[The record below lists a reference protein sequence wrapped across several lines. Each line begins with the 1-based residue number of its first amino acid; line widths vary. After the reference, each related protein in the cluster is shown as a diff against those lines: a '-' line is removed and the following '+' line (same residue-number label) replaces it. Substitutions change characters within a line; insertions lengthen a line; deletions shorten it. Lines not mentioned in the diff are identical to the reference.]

1 MNSYN
6 NYVNYVEPPAP
17 KNGLFY
23 KKTPHKIFENNK
35 YNRNYINNSAINL
48 EEIKA
53 RATKYISD
61 KRFQGEL
68 DIDSP
73 GNKNILL
80 DSDSEFTPSSK
91 NLNNNTGCTKLVIEK
106 VESQMPQV
114 NREYYKF
121 TNLKRNTNNDNI
133 DQEVYFSKKNYVTKK
148 EARYGSNL
156 RGNNILEDREYLNLK
171 YDNYNIPQ
179 QQGFIIRNNEHNNSM
194 IRNNNRS
201 TNNLFNTKYN
211 YNQQSSNKKQN
222 GNKNNSVIIRERNKY
237 NNYINKDI
245 YDNENNDSYNR
256 QYLQEKPSNMKYYK
270 IMNNKNYARKNKD
283 ININPQRNTLYEN
296 YQDLIKLNTFNRI
309 SQNNKRGYNGQR
321 RLNKIRDFPGYD
333 KKLVKIQSAWR
344 GTYVR
349 IIMGFY
355 WNLVDF
361 KNILQSILRNH
372 IYDYF
377 FDLVKNLSHYSPKKL
392 KGKNKN
398 YVIKEEKSL
407 DEYKIALKQK
417 EEDYDNLLKNYNA
430 LVERCTEL
438 QDLVNR
444 NKSDDKKNWSSS
456 KKSENDN
463 SLKKKILEINRNKLN
478 FGENNYEKDKWKKLK
493 IDNNNVN
500 IEIIKNQEDKAKT
513 DKNEIIIEKE
523 KIDSNNKNEIEITK
537 INDAKKFDIIEIEKN
552 DKFDII
558 IKKDNKEE
566 IEIKIEKDQE
576 QENKDNNLNLRAKYK
591 KKKRDSY
598 QNYVENFKS
607 KLCMINADQLIIEET
622 PKEKEIIPLKISKF
636 EIPLLNNNEIKEEI
650 TKPKTFE
657 IEFIEKVNDN
667 ELIIS
672 GIKKEIKEPIIIK
685 PKIFEKEFIEK
696 VNDNDLIIFGIK
708 KEIKEPIIIKPKTFE
723 NDFIEKVNDNEILI
737 SGIKKEIIESDIKQK
752 RFDQG
757 IIEKIKDN
765 EILISGVKQ
774 EIKEQM
780 VIKPK
785 IFENQLIEKVK
796 DGELIILGNKKEIKE
811 TIVIKP
817 KIFENQLIEK
827 VKDGELII
835 LGNKKEIKEP
845 MIIKPKIF
853 EKVNDKELI
862 ILGEKKE
869 IIESNIKQK
878 LFEKD
883 NIEKIHNDEL
893 LILGIKNEDEK
904 IDKSENINENISKEC
919 NLIEENQKNLNI
931 EIKGKDY
938 NFNDKN
944 ETINVISL
952 NIPKCKIKDKE
963 QIKEISKNDQ
973 FELINKA
980 INKTPKIFENELI
993 EKINDNELT
1002 ILGTKKENTK
1012 HKKIKKKKE
1021 KADTENKSNEE
1032 NQKDLNLEN
1041 IEKTQII
1048 NRGFNNSIFIEKNNS
1063 LFIKQKK
1070 PNKIINK
1077 KTILKKK
1084 PKEIKENISENVEQ
1098 FIIEGISQNKNENS
1112 NTIVLKAKKKKKKIK
1127 NKLENNLKFKNEFL
1141 AIEIIPAI
1149 NNNLFIKQK
1158 RIKKCDKMTEITE
1171 DLNLILPCNN
1181 YELYIERI
1189 IKKITYINN
1198 KEQELSFMKQLGGN
1212 EIKNKSTY
1220 DNIDLEINKE
1230 NALEI
1235 NPLLFKKTPEITREN
1250 DMSIHYNKYAFF
1262 TAKAKKN
1269 MIKMI
1274 LPIKLKTTLRD
1285 FVRRNTLP
1293 LLIKQLKEIAKLKQI

>member
-133 DQEVYFSKKNYVTKK
+133 VQEVYFSKKNYVTKK

-256 QYLQEKPSNMKYYK
+256 QYLQEKPNNMKYYK

-321 RLNKIRDFPGYD
+321 RLNKVRDYPGYD

-361 KNILQSILRNH
+361 KNILQNILRNH

-493 IDNNNVN
+493 IDYNNVN

-537 INDAKKFDIIEIEKN
+537 INDTKKFDIIEIEKN

-591 KKKRDSY
+591 KKRRDSY

-672 GIKKEIKEPIIIK
+672 GIKKEIKEQIIIK

-696 VNDNDLIIFGIK
+696 VNNNDLIIFGIK

-723 NDFIEKVNDNEILI
+723 NEFIEKVNDNEILI

-780 VIKPK
+780 
-785 IFENQLIEKVK
+785 
-796 DGELIILGNKKEIKE
+796 
-811 TIVIKP
+811 VIKP

-944 ETINVISL
+944 QTTNVISL
-952 NIPKCKIKDKE
+952 NILKCKIKDKE
-963 QIKEISKNDQ
+963 QIKEISKNAQ

-993 EKINDNELT
+993 EKINDNEIT
-1002 ILGTKKENTK
+1002 ILGTKKENKK

-1041 IEKTQII
+1041 IEKTQTT
-1048 NRGFNNSIFIEKNNS
+1048 NRDFNNSIFIDRNNS

-1112 NTIVLKAKKKKKKIK
+1112 NSIVLKAKKKKKKIK

-1198 KEQELSFMKQLGGN
+1198 KEQELSYIKQLGEN

-1235 NPLLFKKTPEITREN
+1235 NPLLFKKTPEITRESV
-1250 DMSIHYNKYAFF
+1250 MSIHYNKYAFF

>member
-6 NYVNYVEPPAP
+6 NYINYVEPPAP

-91 NLNNNTGCTKLVIEK
+91 NINNNTGCTKLVIEK

-121 TNLKRNTNNDNI
+121 TNLKRNTNNDNM

-148 EARYGSNL
+148 VARYGSNL

-237 NNYINKDI
+237 NNYINKDF

-256 QYLQEKPSNMKYYK
+256 QYLEEKPSNMKYYK
-270 IMNNKNYARKNKD
+270 IINNKNYARKNKD

-296 YQDLIKLNTFNRI
+296 YQELIKLNTFNRI

-321 RLNKIRDFPGYD
+321 RLNKVRDYPGYD

-361 KNILQSILRNH
+361 KNILQNILRNH

-478 FGENNYEKDKWKKLK
+478 FGENNFEKDKWKKLK

-500 IEIIKNQEDKAKT
+500 IEIIKNKEDKSKN
-513 DKNEIIIEKE
+513 DKNAIIIKKE
-523 KIDSNNKNEIEITK
+523 NNDSNNKNEIEITK
-537 INDAKKFDIIEIEKN
+537 IIDTKKFDIIEIEQN

-558 IKKDNKEE
+558 LKKDNKEE
-566 IEIKIEKDQE
+566 LEIKIEKEPE
-576 QENKDNNLNLRAKYK
+576 QENKDHNLNLRAKYK

-622 PKEKEIIPLKISKF
+622 PKEKVIIPLKISKF
-636 EIPLLNNNEIKEEI
+636 EIPLLNNNEIKERI
-650 TKPKTFE
+650 TKSKTFE
-657 IEFIEKVNDN
+657 TQFIEKVNNN

-672 GIKKEIKEPIIIK
+672 GIKKEIKEQ
-685 PKIFEKEFIEK
+685 
-696 VNDNDLIIFGIK
+696 
-708 KEIKEPIIIKPKTFE
+708 EIKKPKTFD
-723 NDFIEKVNDNEILI
+723 NDFIEKVNDNELFI
-737 SGIKKEIIESDIKQK
+737 SGIKKEIIESDIKKK

-774 EIKEQM
+774 EIKETM
-780 VIKPK
+780 V
-785 IFENQLIEKVK
+785 
-796 DGELIILGNKKEIKE
+796 
-811 TIVIKP
+811 
-817 KIFENQLIEK
+817 
-827 VKDGELII
+827 
-835 LGNKKEIKEP
+835 
-845 MIIKPKIF
+845 IKPKIF
-853 EKVNDKELI
+853 EKVNDNEVI

-869 IIESNIKQK
+869 IIESNIKSK
-878 LFEKD
+878 LFEKEI
-883 NIEKIHNDEL
+883 IEKVHNNEL
-893 LILGIKNEDEK
+893 SIIGIKNEDEK
-904 IDKSENINENISKEC
+904 IETNENVKESITKEY

-938 NFNDKN
+938 IFNDKN
-944 ETINVISL
+944 ETTDVVIQ
-952 NIPKCKIKDKE
+952 NIPKSKIKENK
-963 QIKEISKNDQ
+963 QFKEISKNEQ
-973 FELINKA
+973 FELINKV

-1002 ILGTKKENTK
+1002 IPGTKKENK
-1012 HKKIKKKKE
+1012 KPKKIKKKKE
-1021 KADTENKSNEE
+1021 KADNENKPNEE
-1032 NQKDLNLEN
+1032 NNKDLSLEN
-1041 IEKTQII
+1041 KGKNQKVDRNFTD
-1048 NRGFNNSIFIEKNNS
+1048 SIFIDKNNS

-1084 PKEIKENISENVEQ
+1084 SKEIKENISENVEQ

-1112 NTIVLKAKKKKKKIK
+1112 NSIVLKAKKKKKKIK
-1127 NKLENNLKFKNEFL
+1127 NKLESNLKFKNEFL

-1181 YELYIERI
+1181 YELYIEKI

-1198 KEQELSFMKQLGGN
+1198 KEQELSFLKQLGGN
-1212 EIKNKSTY
+1212 EIKNKSAY

-1274 LPIKLKTTLRD
+1274 LPLKLKTTLRE
-1285 FVRRNTLP
+1285 FIRRNTLP

>member
-23 KKTPHKIFENNK
+23 KKTPNKIFENNK

-392 KGKNKN
+392 KGKNRN
-398 YVIKEEKSL
+398 YIIKEEKSL

-478 FGENNYEKDKWKKLK
+478 FGENHYEKDKWKKLK

-500 IEIIKNQEDKAKT
+500 IEIIINKEDKSKN
-513 DKNEIIIEKE
+513 DKNKIIIEKE
-523 KIDSNNKNEIEITK
+523 NIDSNNKNELKITK
-537 INDAKKFDIIEIEKN
+537 INDSKK
-552 DKFDII
+552 
-558 IKKDNKEE
+558 
-566 IEIKIEKDQE
+566 
-576 QENKDNNLNLRAKYK
+576 
-591 KKKRDSY
+591 
-598 QNYVENFKS
+598 
-607 KLCMINADQLIIEET
+607 
-622 PKEKEIIPLKISKF
+622 
-636 EIPLLNNNEIKEEI
+636 
-650 TKPKTFE
+650 
-657 IEFIEKVNDN
+657 
-667 ELIIS
+667 
-672 GIKKEIKEPIIIK
+672 
-685 PKIFEKEFIEK
+685 
-696 VNDNDLIIFGIK
+696 
-708 KEIKEPIIIKPKTFE
+708 
-723 NDFIEKVNDNEILI
+723 
-737 SGIKKEIIESDIKQK
+737 
-752 RFDQG
+752 
-757 IIEKIKDN
+757 
-765 EILISGVKQ
+765 
-774 EIKEQM
+774 
-780 VIKPK
+780 
-785 IFENQLIEKVK
+785 
-796 DGELIILGNKKEIKE
+796 
-811 TIVIKP
+811 
-817 KIFENQLIEK
+817 
-827 VKDGELII
+827 
-835 LGNKKEIKEP
+835 
-845 MIIKPKIF
+845 
-853 EKVNDKELI
+853 
-862 ILGEKKE
+862 
-869 IIESNIKQK
+869 
-878 LFEKD
+878 
-883 NIEKIHNDEL
+883 
-893 LILGIKNEDEK
+893 
-904 IDKSENINENISKEC
+904 
-919 NLIEENQKNLNI
+919 
-931 EIKGKDY
+931 
-938 NFNDKN
+938 
-944 ETINVISL
+944 
-952 NIPKCKIKDKE
+952 
-963 QIKEISKNDQ
+963 
-973 FELINKA
+973 
-980 INKTPKIFENELI
+980 
-993 EKINDNELT
+993 
-1002 ILGTKKENTK
+1002 
-1012 HKKIKKKKE
+1012 
-1021 KADTENKSNEE
+1021 
-1032 NQKDLNLEN
+1032 
-1041 IEKTQII
+1041 
-1048 NRGFNNSIFIEKNNS
+1048 
-1063 LFIKQKK
+1063 
-1070 PNKIINK
+1070 
-1077 KTILKKK
+1077 
-1084 PKEIKENISENVEQ
+1084 
-1098 FIIEGISQNKNENS
+1098 
-1112 NTIVLKAKKKKKKIK
+1112 
-1127 NKLENNLKFKNEFL
+1127 
-1141 AIEIIPAI
+1141 
-1149 NNNLFIKQK
+1149 
-1158 RIKKCDKMTEITE
+1158 
-1171 DLNLILPCNN
+1171 
-1181 YELYIERI
+1181 
-1189 IKKITYINN
+1189 
-1198 KEQELSFMKQLGGN
+1198 
-1212 EIKNKSTY
+1212 
-1220 DNIDLEINKE
+1220 
-1230 NALEI
+1230 
-1235 NPLLFKKTPEITREN
+1235 
-1250 DMSIHYNKYAFF
+1250 
-1262 TAKAKKN
+1262 
-1269 MIKMI
+1269 
-1274 LPIKLKTTLRD
+1274 
-1285 FVRRNTLP
+1285 
-1293 LLIKQLKEIAKLKQI
+1293 

>member
-91 NLNNNTGCTKLVIEK
+91 NLNNNKGCTKLVIEK

-121 TNLKRNTNNDNI
+121 TNLKRNTNNDNT

-361 KNILQSILRNH
+361 KNILQNILRNH

-478 FGENNYEKDKWKKLK
+478 FGENHYEKDKWKKLK

-500 IEIIKNQEDKAKT
+500 IEIIINKEDKSKN
-513 DKNEIIIEKE
+513 DKNKIIIEKE
-523 KIDSNNKNEIEITK
+523 NIDSNNKNEIEITK
-537 INDAKKFDIIEIEKN
+537 INDSKKFDIIEIEQN

-566 IEIKIEKDQE
+566 IENKIEKDQE
-576 QENKDNNLNLRAKYK
+576 LENKDNNLNLRAKYK

-598 QNYVENFKS
+598 QNYIENFKS

-672 GIKKEIKEPIIIK
+672 GIKKDIKEPIIIK
-685 PKIFEKEFIEK
+685 NKIFENEFIEK
-696 VNDNDLIIFGIK
+696 VNDNDLIILGIK
-708 KEIKEPIIIKPKTFE
+708 KEIKEPMVIKPKTFE
-723 NDFIEKVNDNEILI
+723 NEFIEKVKDNELII
-737 SGIKKEIIESDIKQK
+737 SGIKKEIIESEFKKK
-752 RFDQG
+752 RLEQG

-774 EIKEQM
+774 EIKEPM

-796 DGELIILGNKKEIKE
+796 DNELLIRGEKNEIKETIVIKQKVFENQLMEKVKDNELIILGNKKEIKE
-811 TIVIKP
+811 
-817 KIFENQLIEK
+817 L
-827 VKDGELII
+827 
-835 LGNKKEIKEP
+835 

-869 IIESNIKQK
+869 ITEPNIKPK

-883 NIEKIHNDEL
+883 IIEKVHNDEL
-893 LILGIKNEDEK
+893 LILGIKNENEK
-904 IDKSENINENISKEC
+904 IDNSENINENISKKY

-944 ETINVISL
+944 ETTNVINL
-952 NIPKCKIKDKE
+952 NISKCKIQEKE

-1002 ILGTKKENTK
+1002 ILGTKKENK
-1012 HKKIKKKKE
+1012 KPKKIKKKKE

-1041 IEKTQII
+1041 IEKSQII
-1048 NRGFNNSIFIEKNNS
+1048 NRDFNNSIFIDKNNS

-1112 NTIVLKAKKKKKKIK
+1112 NTIILKAKKKKKKIK

-1212 EIKNKSTY
+1212 EIKNKNTY
-1220 DNIDLEINKE
+1220 DKIDLEINKE

-1285 FVRRNTLP
+1285 FIRRNTLP

>member
-171 YDNYNIPQ
+171 YDNYNIPK

-500 IEIIKNQEDKAKT
+500 IEIIINKEDKSKN
-513 DKNEIIIEKE
+513 DKNKIIIEKE
-523 KIDSNNKNEIEITK
+523 NIDSNNKNEIEITK
-537 INDAKKFDIIEIEKN
+537 INDTKKFDIIEIEKN

-636 EIPLLNNNEIKEEI
+636 EISLLNNNEIKEEI

-723 NDFIEKVNDNEILI
+723 NEFIEKVNDNEILI
-737 SGIKKEIIESDIKQK
+737 SGIKKEIIEPDIKQK

-780 VIKPK
+780 
-785 IFENQLIEKVK
+785 
-796 DGELIILGNKKEIKE
+796 
-811 TIVIKP
+811 VIKP

-963 QIKEISKNDQ
+963 QIKEISKNVQ

-993 EKINDNELT
+993 EKINDNEIT
-1002 ILGTKKENTK
+1002 ILGTKKENKK

-1021 KADTENKSNEE
+1021 KADTENKLNEE

-1048 NRGFNNSIFIEKNNS
+1048 NRDFNNSIFIDRNNS

-1070 PNKIINK
+1070 PNRIINK

-1084 PKEIKENISENVEQ
+1084 PKEIKENISQNVEQ

-1112 NTIVLKAKKKKKKIK
+1112 NSIILKAKKKKKKIK

-1198 KEQELSFMKQLGGN
+1198 KEQELSYIKQLGEN

-1235 NPLLFKKTPEITREN
+1235 NPLLFKKTPEITRESV
-1250 DMSIHYNKYAFF
+1250 MSIHYNKYAFF

-1285 FVRRNTLP
+1285 FIRRNTLP

>member
-1 MNSYN
+1 M
-6 NYVNYVEPPAP
+6 
-17 KNGLFY
+17 
-23 KKTPHKIFENNK
+23 
-35 YNRNYINNSAINL
+35 
-48 EEIKA
+48 
-53 RATKYISD
+53 
-61 KRFQGEL
+61 
-68 DIDSP
+68 
-73 GNKNILL
+73 
-80 DSDSEFTPSSK
+80 
-91 NLNNNTGCTKLVIEK
+91 
-106 VESQMPQV
+106 
-114 NREYYKF
+114 
-121 TNLKRNTNNDNI
+121 
-133 DQEVYFSKKNYVTKK
+133 
-148 EARYGSNL
+148 
-156 RGNNILEDREYLNLK
+156 
-171 YDNYNIPQ
+171 
-179 QQGFIIRNNEHNNSM
+179 
-194 IRNNNRS
+194 
-201 TNNLFNTKYN
+201 
-211 YNQQSSNKKQN
+211 
-222 GNKNNSVIIRERNKY
+222 
-237 NNYINKDI
+237 
-245 YDNENNDSYNR
+245 
-256 QYLQEKPSNMKYYK
+256 
-270 IMNNKNYARKNKD
+270 
-283 ININPQRNTLYEN
+283 
-296 YQDLIKLNTFNRI
+296 
-309 SQNNKRGYNGQR
+309 
-321 RLNKIRDFPGYD
+321 
-333 KKLVKIQSAWR
+333 
-344 GTYVR
+344 
-349 IIMGFY
+349 
-355 WNLVDF
+355 
-361 KNILQSILRNH
+361 
-372 IYDYF
+372 
-377 FDLVKNLSHYSPKKL
+377 
-392 KGKNKN
+392 
-398 YVIKEEKSL
+398 
-407 DEYKIALKQK
+407 
-417 EEDYDNLLKNYNA
+417 
-430 LVERCTEL
+430 
-438 QDLVNR
+438 
-444 NKSDDKKNWSSS
+444 
-456 KKSENDN
+456 
-463 SLKKKILEINRNKLN
+463 
-478 FGENNYEKDKWKKLK
+478 
-493 IDNNNVN
+493 
-500 IEIIKNQEDKAKT
+500 
-513 DKNEIIIEKE
+513 
-523 KIDSNNKNEIEITK
+523 
-537 INDAKKFDIIEIEKN
+537 
-552 DKFDII
+552 
-558 IKKDNKEE
+558 
-566 IEIKIEKDQE
+566 
-576 QENKDNNLNLRAKYK
+576 
-591 KKKRDSY
+591 
-598 QNYVENFKS
+598 
-607 KLCMINADQLIIEET
+607 
-622 PKEKEIIPLKISKF
+622 
-636 EIPLLNNNEIKEEI
+636 
-650 TKPKTFE
+650 
-657 IEFIEKVNDN
+657 
-667 ELIIS
+667 
-672 GIKKEIKEPIIIK
+672 
-685 PKIFEKEFIEK
+685 
-696 VNDNDLIIFGIK
+696 
-708 KEIKEPIIIKPKTFE
+708 
-723 NDFIEKVNDNEILI
+723 
-737 SGIKKEIIESDIKQK
+737 
-752 RFDQG
+752 
-757 IIEKIKDN
+757 
-765 EILISGVKQ
+765 
-774 EIKEQM
+774 
-780 VIKPK
+780 
-785 IFENQLIEKVK
+785 
-796 DGELIILGNKKEIKE
+796 GNKKEIKE

-817 KIFENQLIEK
+817 KIFEIQLIEK

-904 IDKSENINENISKEC
+904 IDKNENINENISKEC

-963 QIKEISKNDQ
+963 QIKEISKNVQ

-1002 ILGTKKENTK
+1002 ILGTKKENKK

-1048 NRGFNNSIFIEKNNS
+1048 NRDFNNSIFIDRNNS

-1070 PNKIINK
+1070 PNRIINK

-1084 PKEIKENISENVEQ
+1084 PKEIKENISQNVEQ

-1112 NTIVLKAKKKKKKIK
+1112 NSIVLKAKKKKKKIK

-1141 AIEIIPAI
+1141 SIEIIPAI

-1198 KEQELSFMKQLGGN
+1198 KEQELSYIKQLGEN

-1235 NPLLFKKTPEITREN
+1235 NPLLFKKTPEITRESV
-1250 DMSIHYNKYAFF
+1250 MSIHYNKYAFF

>member
-133 DQEVYFSKKNYVTKK
+133 VQEVYFSKKNYVTKK

-256 QYLQEKPSNMKYYK
+256 QYLQEKPNNMKYYK

-321 RLNKIRDFPGYD
+321 RLNKVRDYPGYD

-361 KNILQSILRNH
+361 KNILQNILRNH

-537 INDAKKFDIIEIEKN
+537 INDTKKFDIIEIEKN

-591 KKKRDSY
+591 KKRRDSY

-672 GIKKEIKEPIIIK
+672 GIKKEIKEQIIIK

-696 VNDNDLIIFGIK
+696 VNNNDLIIFGIK

-723 NDFIEKVNDNEILI
+723 NEFIEKVNDNEILI

-780 VIKPK
+780 
-785 IFENQLIEKVK
+785 
-796 DGELIILGNKKEIKE
+796 
-811 TIVIKP
+811 VIKP

-944 ETINVISL
+944 QTTNVISL
-952 NIPKCKIKDKE
+952 NILKCKIKDKE
-963 QIKEISKNDQ
+963 QIKEISKNAQ

-993 EKINDNELT
+993 EKINDNEIT
-1002 ILGTKKENTK
+1002 ILGTKKENKK

-1041 IEKTQII
+1041 IEKTQTT
-1048 NRGFNNSIFIEKNNS
+1048 NRDFNNSIFIDKNNS

-1070 PNKIINK
+1070 PNKKINK

-1084 PKEIKENISENVEQ
+1084 PKEIKENISETVEQ

-1112 NTIVLKAKKKKKKIK
+1112 NSIILKAKKKKKKIK

-1269 MIKMI
+1269 MIKII

-1285 FVRRNTLP
+1285 FIRRNTLP
-1293 LLIKQLKEIAKLKQI
+1293 LLIRQLKEIAKLKQI

>member
-80 DSDSEFTPSSK
+80 DTDSEFTPSSK

-283 ININPQRNTLYEN
+283 ISINPQRNTLYEN

-537 INDAKKFDIIEIEKN
+537 INDTKKFDIIEIEKN

-591 KKKRDSY
+591 KKKRDLY

-723 NDFIEKVNDNEILI
+723 NEFIEKVNDNEILI

-811 TIVIKP
+811 TIV
-817 KIFENQLIEK
+817 
-827 VKDGELII
+827 
-835 LGNKKEIKEP
+835 
-845 MIIKPKIF
+845 IKPKIF

-944 ETINVISL
+944 QTTNVISL

-993 EKINDNELT
+993 EKINDNEIT
-1002 ILGTKKENTK
+1002 ILGTKKENKK

-1048 NRGFNNSIFIEKNNS
+1048 NRDFNNSIFIDRNNS

-1070 PNKIINK
+1070 PNRIINK

-1084 PKEIKENISENVEQ
+1084 PKEIKENISQNVEQ

-1112 NTIVLKAKKKKKKIK
+1112 NSIILKAKKKKKKIK

-1198 KEQELSFMKQLGGN
+1198 KEQELSYIKQLGEN

-1235 NPLLFKKTPEITREN
+1235 NPLLFKKIPEITRESV
-1250 DMSIHYNKYAFF
+1250 MSIHYNKYAFF

>member
-537 INDAKKFDIIEIEKN
+537 INDTKKFDIIEIEKN

-723 NDFIEKVNDNEILI
+723 NEFIEKVNDNEILI

-780 VIKPK
+780 
-785 IFENQLIEKVK
+785 
-796 DGELIILGNKKEIKE
+796 
-811 TIVIKP
+811 VIKP

-944 ETINVISL
+944 ETTNVISL

-1002 ILGTKKENTK
+1002 ILGTKKENKK

-1048 NRGFNNSIFIEKNNS
+1048 NRDFNNSIFIDRNNS

-1070 PNKIINK
+1070 PNRIINK

-1084 PKEIKENISENVEQ
+1084 PKEIKENISQNVEQ

-1112 NTIVLKAKKKKKKIK
+1112 NSIVLKAKKKKKKIK

-1141 AIEIIPAI
+1141 SIEIIPAI

-1212 EIKNKSTY
+1212 EIKNKSAY

-1235 NPLLFKKTPEITREN
+1235 NPLLFKKTPEITRESV
-1250 DMSIHYNKYAFF
+1250 MSIHYNKYAFF

>member
-133 DQEVYFSKKNYVTKK
+133 VQEVYFSKKNYVTKK

-321 RLNKIRDFPGYD
+321 RLNKVRDYPGYD

-361 KNILQSILRNH
+361 KNILQNILRNH

-493 IDNNNVN
+493 IDYNNVN

-537 INDAKKFDIIEIEKN
+537 INDTKKFDIIEIEKN

-591 KKKRDSY
+591 KKRRDSY

-636 EIPLLNNNEIKEEI
+636 EIPLLNNNKIKEEI

-672 GIKKEIKEPIIIK
+672 GIKKEIKEQIIIK

-696 VNDNDLIIFGIK
+696 VNNNDLIIFGIK

-723 NDFIEKVNDNEILI
+723 NEFIEKVNDNEILI

-780 VIKPK
+780 
-785 IFENQLIEKVK
+785 
-796 DGELIILGNKKEIKE
+796 
-811 TIVIKP
+811 VIKP

-944 ETINVISL
+944 QTTNVISL
-952 NIPKCKIKDKE
+952 NILKCKIKDKE
-963 QIKEISKNDQ
+963 QIKEISKNAQ

-993 EKINDNELT
+993 EKINDNEIT
-1002 ILGTKKENTK
+1002 ILGTKKENKK

-1041 IEKTQII
+1041 IEKTQTT
-1048 NRGFNNSIFIEKNNS
+1048 NRDFNNSIFIDKNNS

-1070 PNKIINK
+1070 PNKKINK

-1084 PKEIKENISENVEQ
+1084 PKEIKENISETVEQ

-1112 NTIVLKAKKKKKKIK
+1112 NSIILKAKKKKKKIK

-1269 MIKMI
+1269 MIKII

-1285 FVRRNTLP
+1285 FIRRNTLP
-1293 LLIKQLKEIAKLKQI
+1293 LLIRQLKEIAKLKQI

>member
-91 NLNNNTGCTKLVIEK
+91 NLNNNKGCTKLVIEK

-361 KNILQSILRNH
+361 KNILQRILRNH

-377 FDLVKNLSHYSPKKL
+377 FDLVKNLSHYSPKKKL
-392 KGKNKN
+392 KGKNRN
-398 YVIKEEKSL
+398 YIIKEEKSL

-478 FGENNYEKDKWKKLK
+478 FGENHYEKDKWKKLK

-500 IEIIKNQEDKAKT
+500 IEIIINKEDKSKN
-513 DKNEIIIEKE
+513 DKNKIIIEKE
-523 KIDSNNKNEIEITK
+523 NIDSNNKNEIEITK
-537 INDAKKFDIIEIEKN
+537 INDSKKFDIIEIEQN

-598 QNYVENFKS
+598 QNYIENFKS

-811 TIVIKP
+811 
-817 KIFENQLIEK
+817 
-827 VKDGELII
+827 
-835 LGNKKEIKEP
+835 P

-869 IIESNIKQK
+869 ITEPNIKPK

-883 NIEKIHNDEL
+883 IIEKVHNDEL
-893 LILGIKNEDEK
+893 LILGIKNENEK
-904 IDKSENINENISKEC
+904 IDNSENINENISKKY

-952 NIPKCKIKDKE
+952 NIPKCKIQEKE

-1002 ILGTKKENTK
+1002 ILGTKKENKK

-1048 NRGFNNSIFIEKNNS
+1048 NRDFNNSIFIEKNNS

-1084 PKEIKENISENVEQ
+1084 PKEIKENISQNVEQ

-1112 NTIVLKAKKKKKKIK
+1112 NSIVLKAKKKKKKIK

-1189 IKKITYINN
+1189 IKKIIYINN
-1198 KEQELSFMKQLGGN
+1198 KEQELSYIKQLGEN

-1235 NPLLFKKTPEITREN
+1235 NPLLFKKTPEITRESV
-1250 DMSIHYNKYAFF
+1250 MSIHYNKYAFF

>member
-148 EARYGSNL
+148 VARYGSNL

-537 INDAKKFDIIEIEKN
+537 INDTKKFDIIEIEKN

-723 NDFIEKVNDNEILI
+723 NEFIEKVNDNEILI
-737 SGIKKEIIESDIKQK
+737 SGIKKEIIEPDIKQK

-780 VIKPK
+780 
-785 IFENQLIEKVK
+785 
-796 DGELIILGNKKEIKE
+796 
-811 TIVIKP
+811 VIKP

-944 ETINVISL
+944 ETTNVISL

-963 QIKEISKNDQ
+963 QIKEISKNVQ

-1002 ILGTKKENTK
+1002 ILGTKKENKK

-1041 IEKTQII
+1041 IEKTQTT

-1112 NTIVLKAKKKKKKIK
+1112 NSIVLKAKKKKKKIK

-1198 KEQELSFMKQLGGN
+1198 KEQELSYIKQLGEN

-1235 NPLLFKKTPEITREN
+1235 NPLLFKKTPEITRESV
-1250 DMSIHYNKYAFF
+1250 MSIHYNKYAFF

>member
-361 KNILQSILRNH
+361 KNILQNILRNH

-537 INDAKKFDIIEIEKN
+537 INDTKKFDIIEIEKN

-708 KEIKEPIIIKPKTFE
+708 KEIKEPIIIKQKTFE
-723 NDFIEKVNDNEILI
+723 NKFIEKVNDNEILI

-780 VIKPK
+780 
-785 IFENQLIEKVK
+785 
-796 DGELIILGNKKEIKE
+796 
-811 TIVIKP
+811 VIKP

-944 ETINVISL
+944 QTTNVISL

-1002 ILGTKKENTK
+1002 ILGTKKENKK

-1048 NRGFNNSIFIEKNNS
+1048 NRDFNNSIFIDRNNS

-1070 PNKIINK
+1070 PNRIINK

-1084 PKEIKENISENVEQ
+1084 PKEIKENISQNVEQ

-1112 NTIVLKAKKKKKKIK
+1112 NSIVLKAKKKKKKIK

-1141 AIEIIPAI
+1141 SIEIIPAI

-1212 EIKNKSTY
+1212 EIKNKGTY

-1235 NPLLFKKTPEITREN
+1235 NPLLFKKTPEIIREN

-1285 FVRRNTLP
+1285 FIRRNTLP

>member
-6 NYVNYVEPPAP
+6 NYINYVEPPAP

-91 NLNNNTGCTKLVIEK
+91 NINNNTGCTKLVIEK

-121 TNLKRNTNNDNI
+121 TNLKRNTNNDNM

-148 EARYGSNL
+148 VARYGSNL

-237 NNYINKDI
+237 NNYINKDF

-256 QYLQEKPSNMKYYK
+256 QNLEEKPSNMKYYK
-270 IMNNKNYARKNKD
+270 IINNKNYARKNKD

-296 YQDLIKLNTFNRI
+296 YQELIKLNTFNRI

-321 RLNKIRDFPGYD
+321 RLNKVRDYPGYD

-361 KNILQSILRNH
+361 KNILQNILRNH

-478 FGENNYEKDKWKKLK
+478 FGENNFEKDKWKKLK

-500 IEIIKNQEDKAKT
+500 IEIIKNKEDKSKN
-513 DKNEIIIEKE
+513 DKNAIIIKKE
-523 KIDSNNKNEIEITK
+523 NNDSNNKNEIEITK
-537 INDAKKFDIIEIEKN
+537 IIDTKKFDIIEIEQN

-558 IKKDNKEE
+558 LKKDNKEE
-566 IEIKIEKDQE
+566 LEIKIEKEPE
-576 QENKDNNLNLRAKYK
+576 QENKDHNLNLRAKYK

-622 PKEKEIIPLKISKF
+622 PKEKVIIPLKISKF
-636 EIPLLNNNEIKEEI
+636 EIPLLNNNEIKERI
-650 TKPKTFE
+650 TKSKTFE
-657 IEFIEKVNDN
+657 TQFIEKVNNN

-672 GIKKEIKEPIIIK
+672 GIKKEIKEQ
-685 PKIFEKEFIEK
+685 
-696 VNDNDLIIFGIK
+696 
-708 KEIKEPIIIKPKTFE
+708 EIKKPKTFD
-723 NDFIEKVNDNEILI
+723 NDFIEKVNDNELFI
-737 SGIKKEIIESDIKQK
+737 SGIKKEIIESDIKKK

-774 EIKEQM
+774 EIKETM
-780 VIKPK
+780 V
-785 IFENQLIEKVK
+785 
-796 DGELIILGNKKEIKE
+796 
-811 TIVIKP
+811 
-817 KIFENQLIEK
+817 
-827 VKDGELII
+827 
-835 LGNKKEIKEP
+835 
-845 MIIKPKIF
+845 IKPKIF
-853 EKVNDKELI
+853 EKVNDNEVI

-869 IIESNIKQK
+869 IIESNIKSK
-878 LFEKD
+878 LFEKEI
-883 NIEKIHNDEL
+883 IEKVHNNEL
-893 LILGIKNEDEK
+893 SIIGIKNEDEK
-904 IDKSENINENISKEC
+904 IETNENVKESITKEY

-938 NFNDKN
+938 IFNDKN
-944 ETINVISL
+944 ENTDVVIQ
-952 NIPKCKIKDKE
+952 NIPKSKIKENK
-963 QIKEISKNDQ
+963 QFKEISKNEQ
-973 FELINKA
+973 FELINKV

-1002 ILGTKKENTK
+1002 IPGTKKENK
-1012 HKKIKKKKE
+1012 KPKKIKKKKE
-1021 KADTENKSNEE
+1021 KADNENKPNEE
-1032 NQKDLNLEN
+1032 NNKDLSLEN
-1041 IEKTQII
+1041 KGKTQKVDR
-1048 NRGFNNSIFIEKNNS
+1048 NFTDSIFIDKNNS

-1084 PKEIKENISENVEQ
+1084 SKEIKENISENVEQ

-1112 NTIVLKAKKKKKKIK
+1112 NSIVLKAKKKKKKIK
-1127 NKLENNLKFKNEFL
+1127 NKLESNLKFKNEFL

-1181 YELYIERI
+1181 YELYIEKI

-1198 KEQELSFMKQLGGN
+1198 KEQELSFLKQLGGN
-1212 EIKNKSTY
+1212 EIKNKSAY

-1274 LPIKLKTTLRD
+1274 LPLKLKTTLRE
-1285 FVRRNTLP
+1285 FIRRNTLP